1 MKDSKTLVL
10 QLTELRNNAA
20 RMQSEIEQK
29 YEKFQVALSGVLR
42 ILSGDGSATLKAI
55 QGSPEEVK
63 GYLIQ
68 IASQLRLY
76 TTESW
81 ESLNLERWNC
91 YKSLVI
97 LNTDM

>member
-1 MKDSKTLVL
+1 MRDPENLVL
-10 QLTELRNNAA
+10 QLTELRSNTV
-20 RMQSEIEQK
+20 RMQSEIEQE

-42 ILSGDGSATLKAI
+42 ILSGDGSAILKAI

-68 IASQLRLY
+68 LATQLRQH

-81 ESLNLERWNC
+81 ESLKIELDKLIE
-91 YKSLVI
+91 LVQGK
-97 LNTDM
+97 

>member
-1 MKDSKTLVL
+1 VRNPENLVL
-10 QLTELRNNAA
+10 QLTELRINTV
-20 RMQSEIEQK
+20 RMQGEIELE

-42 ILSGDGSATLKAI
+42 ILSGDGSAILKTI

-68 IASQLRLY
+68 LASQLRQH

-81 ESLNLERWNC
+81 ESLKLELDNMIELAQG
-91 YKSLVI
+91 K
-97 LNTDM
+97 

>member
-1 MKDSKTLVL
+1 MRDPENLVL
-10 QLTELRNNAA
+10 QLTELRNNTV
-20 RMQSEIEQK
+20 RMQSEIEQE

-42 ILSGDGSATLKAI
+42 ILSEDDSAILKAI

-68 IASQLRLY
+68 LASQLRQH

-81 ESLNLERWNC
+81 ESLKIELDNMIE
-91 YKSLVI
+91 LVQGK
-97 LNTDM
+97 

>member
-1 MKDSKTLVL
+1 MRDPENLVL
-10 QLTELRNNAA
+10 QLTELRSNTV
-20 RMQSEIEQK
+20 RMQSEIEQE

-42 ILSGDGSATLKAI
+42 ILSGDGSAILKAI

-68 IASQLRLY
+68 LAIQLRQH

-81 ESLNLERWNC
+81 ESLKIELDNMIE
-91 YKSLVI
+91 LVQGE
-97 LNTDM
+97 

>member
-1 MKDSKTLVL
+1 MRDPENLIL
-10 QLTELRNNAA
+10 QLTELRNNTV
-20 RMQSEIEQK
+20 RMQSEIEQE

-42 ILSGDGSATLKAI
+42 ILSGDGSAILKAI

-68 IASQLRLY
+68 LASQLRRH

-81 ESLNLERWNC
+81 ESLKMELDNMID
-91 YKSLVI
+91 LVQE
-97 LNTDM
+97 N

>member
-1 MKDSKTLVL
+1 MRNPETLIL
-10 QLTELRNNAA
+10 QLTELRSNTV
-20 RMQSEIEQK
+20 RMQDEIEQE

-42 ILSGDGSATLKAI
+42 ILSGDGSTILKAI

-68 IASQLRLY
+68 LASQLRQH

-81 ESLNLERWNC
+81 ESLKLELDNMIE
-91 YKSLVI
+91 LAQGE
-97 LNTDM
+97 

>member
-1 MKDSKTLVL
+1 MRDPENLVL
-10 QLTELRNNAA
+10 QLMELRSNTV
-20 RMQSEIEQK
+20 RMQNEIEQE

-42 ILSGDGSATLKAI
+42 ILSGDGTAILKAI

-68 IASQLRLY
+68 LTAQLRQH

-81 ESLNLERWNC
+81 ESLKIELDNMIE
-91 YKSLVI
+91 LVQGK
-97 LNTDM
+97 

>member
-1 MKDSKTLVL
+1 VRNPENLVL
-10 QLTELRNNAA
+10 QLTELRSNTV
-20 RMQSEIEQK
+20 RMQGEIELE

-42 ILSGDGSATLKAI
+42 ILSGDGSAILKTI

-68 IASQLRLY
+68 LASQLRQH

-81 ESLNLERWNC
+81 ESLKLELDNMIELAQG
-91 YKSLVI
+91 K
-97 LNTDM
+97 

>member
-1 MKDSKTLVL
+1 MRNPENLIL
-10 QLTELRNNAA
+10 QLTELRNNTV
-20 RMQSEIEQK
+20 RMQSEIEQE

-42 ILSGDGSATLKAI
+42 ILSGDGSTILKAI

-68 IASQLRLY
+68 LASQLRQH

-81 ESLNLERWNC
+81 ESLKIELDNIIE
-91 YKSLVI
+91 LVQGK
-97 LNTDM
+97 

>member
-1 MKDSKTLVL
+1 MRDSESLVI
-10 QLTELRNNAA
+10 QLTELKNNTV
-20 RMQSEIEQK
+20 RMQNEIEQE

-42 ILSGDGSATLKAI
+42 ILSGDGSAILQAI

-68 IASQLRLY
+68 LASQLRQH

-81 ESLNLERWNC
+81 ESLKIELDNMIE
-91 YKSLVI
+91 LVQGK
-97 LNTDM
+97 

>member
-1 MKDSKTLVL
+1 MRNPENLVL
-10 QLTELRNNAA
+10 QLTELRSNTV
-20 RMQSEIEQK
+20 RMQGEIELE

-42 ILSGDGSATLKAI
+42 ILSGDGSAILKTI

-68 IASQLRLY
+68 LASQLRQH

-81 ESLNLERWNC
+81 ESLKLELDNMIELAQG
-91 YKSLVI
+91 K
-97 LNTDM
+97 

>member
-1 MKDSKTLVL
+1 MRDYENLVL
-10 QLTELRNNAA
+10 QLTELRSNTV
-20 RMQSEIEQK
+20 RMQSEIEQE

-42 ILSGDGSATLKAI
+42 ILSGDGSVILKTI

-68 IASQLRLY
+68 LASQLRQH

-81 ESLNLERWNC
+81 ESLKLELDSMIELAQGEEN
-91 YKSLVI
+91 KK
-97 LNTDM
+97 

>member
-1 MKDSKTLVL
+1 MRDPENLVL
-10 QLTELRNNAA
+10 QLMELRNNTV
-20 RMQSEIEQK
+20 RMQSEIEQE

-42 ILSGDGSATLKAI
+42 ILSGDGSAILKAI

-68 IASQLRLY
+68 LASQLRQH

-81 ESLNLERWNC
+81 ESLKIELDNMIE
-91 YKSLVI
+91 LVQGK
-97 LNTDM
+97 

>member
-1 MKDSKTLVL
+1 MRDSENLVL
-10 QLTELRNNAA
+10 QLTELRSNTV
-20 RMQSEIEQK
+20 RMQSEIEQE

-42 ILSGDGSATLKAI
+42 ILSGDGSAILKAT

-68 IASQLRLY
+68 LATQLRQH

-81 ESLNLERWNC
+81 ESLKVELDNMIE
-91 YKSLVI
+91 LVQGK
-97 LNTDM
+97 

>member
-1 MKDSKTLVL
+1 MRDSESLVL
-10 QLTELRNNAA
+10 QLTELRNSTV
-20 RMQSEIEQK
+20 RMQREIEQE

-42 ILSGDGSATLKAI
+42 ILSGDGSAILKAI

-68 IASQLRLY
+68 LASQLGRH

-81 ESLNLERWNC
+81 ESLKMELDNMIE
-91 YKSLVI
+91 LVQGI
-97 LNTDM
+97 

>member
-1 MKDSKTLVL
+1 MRNPENLIL
-10 QLTELRNNAA
+10 QLTELRNNTV
-20 RMQSEIEQK
+20 RMQSEIEQE

-42 ILSGDGSATLKAI
+42 ILSGDGSTILKAI

-68 IASQLRLY
+68 LASQLRQH

-81 ESLNLERWNC
+81 ESLKIELDNMIE
-91 YKSLVI
+91 LVQE
-97 LNTDM
+97 N

>member
-1 MKDSKTLVL
+1 MRDSESLVL
-10 QLTELRNNAA
+10 QLTELKNNTV
-20 RMQSEIEQK
+20 RMQNEIEQE

-42 ILSGDGSATLKAI
+42 ILSGDGSAILKAI

-68 IASQLRLY
+68 LASQLRQH

-81 ESLNLERWNC
+81 ESLKMELDNMIE
-91 YKSLVI
+91 LVQGK
-97 LNTDM
+97 

>member
-1 MKDSKTLVL
+1 MRNPESLVL
-10 QLTELRNNAA
+10 QLTELRSNTV
-20 RMQSEIEQK
+20 RMQDEIEQE

-42 ILSGDGSATLKAI
+42 ILSGDGSTILKAI

-68 IASQLRLY
+68 LASQLRQH

-81 ESLNLERWNC
+81 ESLKLELDNMI
-91 YKSLVI
+91 KLAQGE
-97 LNTDM
+97 

>member
-1 MKDSKTLVL
+1 MRNPENLVL
-10 QLTELRNNAA
+10 QLTELRINTV
-20 RMQSEIEQK
+20 RMQGEIELE

-42 ILSGDGSATLKAI
+42 ILSGDGSAILKTI

-68 IASQLRLY
+68 LASQLRQH

-81 ESLNLERWNC
+81 ESLKLELDNMIELAQG
-91 YKSLVI
+91 K
-97 LNTDM
+97 

>member
-1 MKDSKTLVL
+1 MRNHETLVL
-10 QLTELRNNAA
+10 QLTELRSNTI
-20 RMQSEIEQK
+20 RMQNEIEQE

-42 ILSGDGSATLKAI
+42 ILSGDGSAILKAI

-68 IASQLRLY
+68 LAIQLRQH

-81 ESLNLERWNC
+81 ESLKIELDNMIE
-91 YKSLVI
+91 LVQKK
-97 LNTDM
+97 

>member
-1 MKDSKTLVL
+1 MRDPENLVL
-10 QLTELRNNAA
+10 QLMELRNNTV
-20 RMQSEIEQK
+20 RMQSEIEQE

-42 ILSGDGSATLKAI
+42 ILSGDGSAILKAI

-68 IASQLRLY
+68 LVTQLRQH

-81 ESLNLERWNC
+81 ESLKIELDKLIE
-91 YKSLVI
+91 LVQGK
-97 LNTDM
+97 

>member
-1 MKDSKTLVL
+1 MRNPETLVL
-10 QLTELRNNAA
+10 QLTELRSNTV
-20 RMQSEIEQK
+20 RMQDEIEQE

-42 ILSGDGSATLKAI
+42 ILSGDGSTILKAI

-68 IASQLRLY
+68 LASQLRQH

-81 ESLNLERWNC
+81 ELLKLELDNMIE
-91 YKSLVI
+91 LAQGE
-97 LNTDM
+97 

>member
-1 MKDSKTLVL
+1 MRNPETLVL
-10 QLTELRNNAA
+10 QLTELRSNTV
-20 RMQSEIEQK
+20 RMQDEIEQE

-42 ILSGDGSATLKAI
+42 ILSGDGSTILKAI

-68 IASQLRLY
+68 LASQLRQH

-81 ESLNLERWNC
+81 ESLKLELDNIIE
-91 YKSLVI
+91 LAQGE
-97 LNTDM
+97 

>member
-1 MKDSKTLVL
+1 VRDSESLVL
-10 QLTELRNNAA
+10 QLTELKNNTV
-20 RMQSEIEQK
+20 RMQNEIEQE

-42 ILSGDGSATLKAI
+42 ILSGDGSAILKAI

-68 IASQLRLY
+68 LASQLRQH

-81 ESLNLERWNC
+81 ESLKMELDNMIE
-91 YKSLVI
+91 LVQGK
-97 LNTDM
+97 

>member
-1 MKDSKTLVL
+1 MRDPENLVL
-10 QLTELRNNAA
+10 QLTELRSNTVK
-20 RMQSEIEQK
+20 MQSEIEQE

-42 ILSGDGSATLKAI
+42 ILSGDGSAILKAI

-68 IASQLRLY
+68 LAIQLRQH

-81 ESLNLERWNC
+81 ESLKIELDNMIE
-91 YKSLVI
+91 LVQGE
-97 LNTDM
+97 

>member
-1 MKDSKTLVL
+1 LRNPETLIL
-10 QLTELRNNAA
+10 QLTELRSNTV
-20 RMQSEIEQK
+20 RMQDEIEQE

-42 ILSGDGSATLKAI
+42 ILSGDGSTILKAI

-68 IASQLRLY
+68 LASQLRQH

-81 ESLNLERWNC
+81 ESLKLELDNMIE
-91 YKSLVI
+91 LAQGE
-97 LNTDM
+97 